1 MNIELYKRIKKEKK
15 LTMNDIA
22 EKAGISKRTLED
34 VFSGRAPHPRI
45 DTVQAIEKAL
55 GVSPEPYNN
64 EITEEHLQA
73 LGFDMEAIGSLSEED
88 LQLIRSTLKTL
99 VTELKDRKKK

>member
-1 MNIELYKRIKKEKK
+1 MTGKELNNLRKQKKISFEKLSELSGIPKSTIEKVL
-15 LTMNDIA
+15 
-22 EKAGISKRTLED
+22 LEIT
-34 VFSGRAPHPRI
+34 PHPRI

-55 GVSPEPYNN
+55 GISPEPYNN
-64 EITEEHLQA
+64 EITEERLQA

>member
-1 MNIELYKRIKKEKK
+1 MDIELYKKIKKEKK

-22 EKAGISKRTLED
+22 ERAGISKRTIED
-34 VFSGRAPHPRI
+34 IFAGRARYPRI

-55 GVSPEPYNN
+55 GISSEPQSN
-64 EITEEHLQA
+64 EITEERLQA
-73 LGFDMEAIGSLSEED
+73 LGFDLTAISNLSEED

-99 VTELKDRKKK
+99 VTELKERKKK

>member
-34 VFSGRAPHPRI
+34 VF
-45 DTVQAIEKAL
+45 
-55 GVSPEPYNN
+55 
-64 EITEEHLQA
+64 
-73 LGFDMEAIGSLSEED
+73 
-88 LQLIRSTLKTL
+88 
-99 VTELKDRKKK
+99 